1 MLLHSL
7 IGLCSELPKLQG
19 AAGCNQS
26 FTTAL
31 EFIMSRAFVKED
43 DSGEAPIIPP
53 RAALPP
59 GTPNYV
65 TPQGLDLLRRELQE
79 LEQQRSQASTN
90 HEEEAERRR
99 QLAIIQGRINAL
111 NQKIAS
117 AKVIDPRQQPTDE
130 VRFGA
135 TVKLR
140 SRVAKA
146 DRRPIRQAPGERTFT
161 IVGVDEASVAEG
173 RVAFVAPIARA
184 VLGASLGQTV
194 SLRLG
199 RHEEELEVMEIDYE
213 GAK

>member
-1 MLLHSL
+1 
-7 IGLCSELPKLQG
+7 
-19 AAGCNQS
+19 
-26 FTTAL
+26 
-31 EFIMSRAFVKED
+31 MSRAFVKED

-65 TPQGLDLLRRELQE
+65 TPHGLELLRSELQE
-79 LEQQRSQASTN
+79 LEQQRSEAGARQ
-90 HEEEAERRR
+90 EDDAERRR
-99 QLAIIQGRINAL
+99 QLAIIQGKISAL
-111 NQKIAS
+111 NQRIAT
-117 AKVIDPRQQPTDE
+117 AKVIDPRSQPSEE

-140 SRVAKA
+140 NRGRQTT
-146 DRRPIRQAPGERTFT
+146 DRRPVRQLAKDRTFT

-194 SLRLG
+194 KLRLG
-199 RHEEELEVMEIDYE
+199 RTEEELEVVGINYE
-213 GAK
+213 GS